1 MIIKTLTLGAFAS
14 NNYLVI
20 CEETGDAALIDA
32 GGDYEA
38 TMQEVRQNKADLKY
52 VFHTHGHLDH
62 IAGDVDLKAKAG
74 VLIYIHKD
82 DQFLVDSL
90 KDQLMM
96 FGLPDM
102 EIPVIDKHVEDGQV
116 LEVGNLKFRVIHTP
130 GHSPGGVCYLVDNVL
145 FSGDTLFNGSVG
157 RTDLP
162 GGSYEQLGESITK
175 KLFALKEDIAILPGH
190 GPATTIEHEREHNP
204 FFGKK
209 GLKQYQEEIK

>member
-1 MIIKTLTLGAFAS
+1 MIVKTLTLGAFAS

-20 CEETGDAALIDA
+20 CEETLDAVLIDA
-32 GGDYEA
+32 GGDYDA
-38 TMQEVRQNKADLKY
+38 TMKAVRENKVDLKY

-62 IAGDVDLKAKAG
+62 IADVELKTKAG
-74 VLIYIHKD
+74 VLTYIHKD

-102 EIPVIDKHVEDGQV
+102 EIPVIDKYVEDGQI
-116 LEVGNLKFRVIHTP
+116 LEVGNLRFRVIHTP
-130 GHSPGGVCYLVDNVL
+130 GHSPGGVCYLADNIL

-162 GGSYEQLGESITK
+162 GGSYEQLGDSIVN
-175 KLFALKEDIAILPGH
+175 KLFTLDGNIKVCPGH
-190 GPATTIEHEREHNP
+190 GPATTIQYEKENNP

-209 GLKQYQEEIK
+209 GLKKFQEEIK